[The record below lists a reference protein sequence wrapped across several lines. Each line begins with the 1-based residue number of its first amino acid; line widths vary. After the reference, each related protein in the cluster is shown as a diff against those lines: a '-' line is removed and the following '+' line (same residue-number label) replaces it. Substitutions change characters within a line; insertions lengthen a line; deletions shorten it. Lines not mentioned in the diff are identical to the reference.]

1 MSSSEYMKY
10 RIDDWV
16 LYCAF
21 PEIKALG
28 NQRDPAVVLEVYPAE
43 DYYDYR
49 IFIDG
54 TGRIKKVKQR
64 NLFPFKK

>member
-1 MSSSEYMKY
+1 MSSDEYMKY

-16 LYCAF
+16 LYCVF
-21 PEIKALG
+21 PEVEALSH
-28 NQRDPAVVLEVYPAE
+28 QRDPAVVLEVYSKN
-43 DYYDYR
+43 DYYDYK

-54 TGRIKKVKQR
+54 TGKIKKVKQR